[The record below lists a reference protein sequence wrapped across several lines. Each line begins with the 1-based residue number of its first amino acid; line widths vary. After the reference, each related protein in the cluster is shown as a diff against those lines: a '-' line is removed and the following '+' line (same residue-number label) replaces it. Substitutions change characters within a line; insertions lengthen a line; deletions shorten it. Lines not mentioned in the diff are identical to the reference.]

1 MVLLVAISVS
11 AATGLFVVVIV
22 GRITRQ
28 SLIVGL
34 AWIFVEIISTATST
48 SGASARGNIGCI
60 AIEVWNMTAR
70 VIGSGGRTGR
80 RRFTEGIL

>member
-1 MVLLVAISVS
+1 M
-11 AATGLFVVVIV
+11 
-22 GRITRQ
+22 
-28 SLIVGL
+28 
-34 AWIFVEIISTATST
+34 
-48 SGASARGNIGCI
+48 

>member
-11 AATGLFVVVIV
+11 AATGLFVVVII

-34 AWIFVEIISTATST
+34 AWIFVEIISTTST
-48 SGASARGNIGCI
+48 SGASARGNIGCM
-60 AIEVWNMTAR
+60 AIEVRNMTAR